1 MAEMADDR
9 WAIKRP
15 RGTNPA
21 IERGDLEAIAA
32 VAAAVASAG
41 RPGAAAARDPWTSR
55 FRCAHARMYRLTRGA
70 AHALVKH
77 ALSSCSRCSS
87 AHIM

>member
-1 MAEMADDR
+1 MADDK

-41 RPGAAAARDPWTSR
+41 RSGAAAGRKPRNSR
-55 FRCAHARMYRLTRGA
+55 FRYGLDRMHRNCLV
-70 AHALVKH
+70 HALV
-77 ALSSCSRCSS
+77 RTS
-87 AHIM
+87 AMH

>member
-1 MAEMADDR
+1 MGDDK

-41 RPGAAAARDPWTSR
+41 RPGAAAGRKPQYSR
-55 FRCAHARMYRLTRGA
+55 FRYEPDLMHKTNFSLRTG
-70 AHALVKH
+70 
-77 ALSSCSRCSS
+77 
-87 AHIM
+87 

>member
-1 MAEMADDR
+1 MGDDK

-32 VAAAVASAG
+32 VAAAVASAT
-41 RPGAAAARDPWTSR
+41 RPGSASARNARTSR
-55 FRCAHARMYRLTRGA
+55 Y
-70 AHALVKH
+70 
-77 ALSSCSRCSS
+77 RCSLCQVL
-87 AHIM
+87 

>member
-1 MAEMADDR
+1 MGDAAGAEDLGDDK

-41 RPGAAAARDPWTSR
+41 QHSPSAAPRPQSSQ
-55 FRCAHARMYRLTRGA
+55 YR
-70 AHALVKH
+70 
-77 ALSSCSRCSS
+77 
-87 AHIM
+87 